1 MLDIVLFLS
10 NLLMI
15 FIFCI
20 GSVYPGDFLRG
31 ARDKKKDYMEG
42 GIEMKKLILQ
52 VNSLAIG
59 NAVYLYLIYI
69 DPF

>member
-1 MLDIVLFLS
+1 
-10 NLLMI
+10 MI

-20 GSVYPGDFLRG
+20 GSVYPGEYLKIAG
-31 ARDKKKDYMEG
+31 DKKKDYMEG
-42 GIEMKKLILQ
+42 DIEMKKLILQ